1 MDRCQLE
8 RNVFTMNTEM
18 INTKNAPEAL
28 GPYSHAMKVGDLL
41 YTSGQIPLNLKGEIV
56 SDDVKAQ
63 TTQVLDNL
71 GAILKEVGLDFDNV
85 VKTLIFISDMNHF
98 EEINEVYSEYFTGKL
113 PARSCVEVS
122 RLPKDVKVEIELIAS
137 FK

>member
-1 MDRCQLE
+1 
-8 RNVFTMNTEM
+8 MNTEM

-71 GAILKEVGLDFDNV
+71 G
-85 VKTLIFISDMNHF
+85 
-98 EEINEVYSEYFTGKL
+98 EIGR
-113 PARSCVEVS
+113 ASCRERV
-122 RLPKDVKVEIELIAS
+122 
-137 FK
+137 

>member
-1 MDRCQLE
+1 
-8 RNVFTMNTEM
+8 MNAEM
-18 INTKNAPEAL
+18 SNTKNAPDAL
-28 GPYSHAMKVGDLL
+28 GPYRHAMKVGDLL